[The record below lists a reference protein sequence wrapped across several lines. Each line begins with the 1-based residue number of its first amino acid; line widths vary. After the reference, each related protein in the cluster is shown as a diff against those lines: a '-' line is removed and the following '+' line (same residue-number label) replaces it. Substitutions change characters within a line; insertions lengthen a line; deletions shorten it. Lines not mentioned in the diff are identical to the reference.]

1 MPNIRHV
8 IQSVTQFLVDPMARP
23 EIQSRFN
30 YKEPASVPTLSTGIR
45 PLDKAVGIGGL
56 PVGKITELVGPVSG
70 SISGGLT
77 LLAARIAARAQ
88 RQQQTVVI
96 LDMAHSFDPWQA
108 ERCGLV
114 APQLLLT
121 RPDTVFDAV
130 ATLEQ
135 AGRSAQLIVI
145 AVGIVSDLLSHIEP
159 DLLSTL
165 LRRIHH
171 IVQTSSGVFLF
182 CTAPVNKDPFSSENY
197 PTGFQLADLASL
209 RLWLQNE
216 SWSFSD
222 GLPTTYKASLTVIK
236 NDLALAG
243 KGANVHIKLS

>member
-1 MPNIRHV
+1 
-8 IQSVTQFLVDPMARP
+8 MARP
-23 EIQSRFN
+23 EIQTRFN
-30 YKEPASVPTLSTGIR
+30 YKEPISTPTLSTGIR
-45 PLDKAVGIGGL
+45 PLDRAVGIGGL
-56 PVGKITELVGPVSG
+56 PVGKITELIGPGCG
-70 SISGGLT
+70 SITGGST

-96 LDMAHSFDPWQA
+96 VDMAHSFDPWQA

-135 AGRSAQLIVI
+135 AGRRAQLVI
-145 AVGIVSDLLSHIEP
+145 IALGIVSDLLSHIEP
-159 DLLSTL
+159 DLLNTL
-165 LRRIHH
+165 LRRIGH
-171 IVQTSSGVFLF
+171 IVQTSSGAFLF
-182 CTAPVNKDPFSSENY
+182 STSPINKDPFSPDNY
-197 PTGFQLADLASL
+197 PPGFQLGYLASL

-222 GLPTTYKASLTVIK
+222 GLPTAYKASLTVIK
-236 NDLALAG
+236 NNLALAG
-243 KGANVHIKLS
+243 KGANLHIKLNH